1 MSILAIKKYPSSE
14 LTTRSAEVTGID
26 DELRELAT
34 DMVETMY
41 AASGVGLAANQI
53 GVTQRLAV
61 IDISSGESPD
71 DLHFMINPEI
81 VESEGSES
89 DEEGCLS
96 LPGLIEIV
104 PRPRRVVMRALD
116 LEGKIY
122 NLEGEG
128 LLARAICH
136 EVDHLNGVLFVD
148 RLTGFKKERLRKEIR
163 RNVQS
168 GAWAEVYP

>member
-1 MSILAIKKYPSSE
+1 
-14 LTTRSAEVTGID
+14 
-26 DELRELAT
+26 
-34 DMVETMY
+34 MY

>member
-1 MSILAIKKYPSSE
+1 MAILPVKKYPSPE
-14 LTTRSAEVTGID
+14 LTTRAEEVSTID
-26 DELRELAT
+26 DELRRLVA

-41 AASGVGLAANQI
+41 AASGVGLAANQV
-53 GVTQRLAV
+53 GVTRRLAV
-61 IDISSGESPD
+61 MDVSAGENPD
-71 DLHFMINPEI
+71 DLYVMINPEI
-81 VESEGSES
+81 VESDGAES

-96 LPGLIEIV
+96 FPGLTEIV
-104 PRPRRVVMRALD
+104 TRPQRVTMRALNLD
-116 LEGKIY
+116 GKIY
-122 NLEGEG
+122 TLEGEG

-163 RNVQS
+163 RNLRS